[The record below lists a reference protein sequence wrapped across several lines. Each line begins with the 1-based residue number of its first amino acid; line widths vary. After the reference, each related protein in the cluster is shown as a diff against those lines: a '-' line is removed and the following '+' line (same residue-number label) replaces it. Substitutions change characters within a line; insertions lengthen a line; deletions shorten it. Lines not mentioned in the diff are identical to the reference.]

1 MLDFFQNGSKVIPN
15 EWDIWYKARSY
26 ISAITK
32 KLCENEEKVVIE
44 NLKSQIT
51 LYNTENKFSK
61 EEMKSKQNILHE
73 ILHQNGQLLKF
84 DHYFNEPTNRKEN
97 IREDKD
103 T

>member
-1 MLDFFQNGSKVIPN
+1 
-15 EWDIWYKARSY
+15 
-26 ISAITK
+26 
-32 KLCENEEKVVIE
+32 
-44 NLKSQIT
+44 
-51 LYNTENKFSK
+51 
-61 EEMKSKQNILHE
+61 MKSKQNILHE